1 MCLVR
6 RTHLLLLTVCLV
18 GLWLFSTM
26 CWSADDWP
34 MLGRDGSR
42 NAVSP
47 EKNPPTV
54 WSVEQPDKGRL
65 NRAARG
71 VRWSMPLGSET
82 YSSPVVAGGFVWIG
96 TNDNNIPSPVSR
108 PNSVLKCFRV
118 TDGVQVYEYNSPW
131 LGTVNYD
138 AGWTGL
144 GSSPLVEGDRLWIA
158 TNRSEVL
165 CLDIGPLTRGEGMPR
180 ELWTL
185 DFVKEFNSFPRVPI
199 MGPPRPCSIGASWN
213 DRIFVTINHGI
224 GYDETKVANPEAPS
238 LVCLNK
244 VTGAVIWKD
253 NSPGENIL
261 RTQFSSPT
269 LANIQ
274 GQVQVIVPQSD
285 GWVRAFD
292 PNDGHLLWEFDMNY
306 KASLFKSSGLGNRNS
321 ILANATVYNDRV
333 YIASGQEPELG
344 AGRGRLVCIDP
355 TKRGDVSSEL
365 AVHAN
370 GKALPKRRLQA
381 IDVQAGDNAI
391 LNPNSALVWEFTN
404 CGRDYTEILHS
415 TISSVAVARDLV
427 IATDFDGL
435 VHCFDANTGH
445 QVWFHE
451 LEGLSWGTPLI
462 VDDKVFVTEEEGK
475 VTVFQLGAEPEHAK
489 PLRTVS
495 HPNRIYSS
503 LAYANG
509 TLYIAAR
516 NTLYAIDSAKA
527 NRLSTKGYWPQWRG
541 PNRDNR
547 STETGLL
554 KSWPDKGPPLV
565 WRVDGLGDGIASLAI
580 SENRIFTTTTIGEVE
595 YAVALDEDAGE
606 TLWSTEVSTAVKEN
620 PLMRWLSQR
629 TPTVDGNRVYLFSNT
644 GWLVCLDTNSGQV
657 NWRIHYPTE
666 FGTKQGHWGF
676 CDRPLIDGEKLICTP
691 GGTNA
696 TVVALNKQTGQR
708 LWANLLVNKESFS
721 YAAPLQIATDGLKQY
736 VVFLKEGIV
745 SFAADDG
752 RVLWRY
758 DNIANQL
765 ANTYTPLAVDDGL
778 LCANGYLSGLARLKL
793 VREKDKITYKE
804 QYFQKQS
811 FDAFEDSSIL
821 VDGHMYAF
829 LSTGFLGCF
838 EIESGKSVWTAIRRK
853 NITVNGAR
861 RHKAAVTYAEGNLYI
876 RWSDGTIG
884 LVEANPTAYV
894 EKSIFKLDEP
904 RDGIGS
910 TFPVVAGGCLYLR
923 DNDRLYKYDVS
934 QHAGN
939 TVAVEPRFVTM
950 VKPVESKRQPLQAGE
965 RIAKAIFVPTP
976 MDVVAK
982 MLEIAKVGKEDFVAD
997 LGSGDGR
1004 ILIEAAK
1011 KHSCRAIGIEID
1023 SELVKLSNQRI
1034 QGASLSNLI
1043 TVTEA
1048 DLFEADFGDATVVTA
1063 YLYSDLLKRLLP
1075 KFDKLK
1081 PGSRI
1086 VTHQFAIPGISPDET
1101 VRIVSQETGAEHT
1114 IYLWTTPLHKS
1125 PKKD

>member
-1 MCLVR
+1 MCRVHGM
-6 RTHLLLLTVCLV
+6 HLTTLTTCLI
-18 GLWLFSTM
+18 GFWLCVSVHT
-26 CWSADDWP
+26 SADDWP

-42 NAVSP
+42 NSVSP

-65 NRAARG
+65 IRAARG
-71 VRWSMPLGSET
+71 VRWSTPLGSET

-96 TNDNNIPSPVSR
+96 TNDNKKSLSGSM
-108 PNSVLKCFRV
+108 PNSVLKCFRAS
-118 TDGVQVYEYNSPW
+118 DGAQVYEYNSPW
-131 LGTVNYD
+131 LGTRNYD

-144 GSSPLVEGDRLWIA
+144 GSSPLVEGDRLWIT

-165 CLDIGPLTRGEGMPR
+165 CLDIGPLSLGEGMPR
-180 ELWTL
+180 ELWKL
-185 DFVKEFNSFPRVPI
+185 DFVKEFNSYPRVPL

-244 VTGAVIWKD
+244 FTGAVIWKD

-269 LANIQ
+269 LATIQ

-292 PNDGHLLWEFDMNY
+292 PNEGRMLWEFDMNY
-306 KASLFKSSGLGNRNS
+306 KASLFKNSGQGSRNS
-321 ILANATVYNDRV
+321 ILANAVVYNDRV
-333 YIASGQEPELG
+333 YIASGQEPEQG
-344 AGRGRLVCIDP
+344 TRPGRMVCIDP
-355 TKRGDVSSEL
+355 TKGGDLSSEL
-365 AVHAN
+365 AVDTN
-370 GKALPKRRLQA
+370 GKLLPKRRLQA
-381 IDVQAGDNAI
+381 IDVKAGDSAI
-391 LNPNSALVWEFTN
+391 PNPNSALIWEFTN
-404 CGRDYTEILHS
+404 CGTDYSDIFHT
-415 TISSVAVARDLV
+415 TIGSVAVARDLV
-427 IATDFDGL
+427 IATDSDAL

-445 QVWFHE
+445 RVWFHE
-451 LEGLSWGTPLI
+451 LKGVSWGTPLI
-462 VDDKVFVTEEEGK
+462 VDDKAFVTDDDGT
-475 VTVFQLGAEPEHAK
+475 VTVFQLGADPKHAK
-489 PLRTVS
+489 PVSTVS
-495 HPNRIYSS
+495 HPNGINSS

-516 NTLYAIDSAKA
+516 NTLYAIEAAEA
-527 NRLSTKGYWPQWRG
+527 NRLSATTGYWPQWRG
-541 PNRDNR
+541 QNRDNR

-554 KSWPDKGPPLV
+554 KSWPDKGPPLI

-580 SENRIFTTTTIGEVE
+580 SEKRIFTSTTIGEAE
-595 YAVALDEDAGE
+595 YAVALDEDTGE

-620 PLMRWLSQR
+620 LLMRWLSQR
-629 TPTVDGNRVYLFSNT
+629 TPTVDGNRVYIFTNT
-644 GWLVCLDTNSGQV
+644 GWLVCLDANNGQV
-657 NWRIHYPTE
+657 KWRTHYPTE
-666 FGTKQGHWGF
+666 FGTKQGKWGF

-696 TVVALNKQTGQR
+696 TVVALDKHTGQR
-708 LWANLLVNKESFS
+708 LWSRLLENNEPFS
-721 YAAPLQIATDGLKQY
+721 YAAPLQIATDGLRQY
-736 VVFLKEGIV
+736 VVFLSGGIV
-745 SFAADDG
+745 SFAANDG

-758 DNIANQL
+758 DKIATRL
-765 ANTYTPLAVDDGL
+765 ANTYTPLALDDGL
-778 LCANGYLSGLARLKL
+778 LCANGYSSGLARLKL
-793 VREKDKITYKE
+793 VRENDKVTYKE

-829 LSTGFLGCF
+829 LSNGLPAC
-838 EIESGKSVWTAIRRK
+838 IDIKSGKTVWQ
-853 NITVNGAR
+853 AR
-861 RHKAAVTYAEGNLYI
+861 GSGKGKAAATYADGHLYI

-884 LVEANPTAYV
+884 LVEDNPTAYV
-894 EKSIFKLDEP
+894 EKNFFKLDEP
-904 RDGIGS
+904 RNGIGS
-910 TFPVVAGGCLYLR
+910 TFPVIASGCLYLR

-934 QHAGN
+934 QRS
-939 TVAVEPRFVTM
+939 VDAVLPEPRVITM
-950 VKPVESKRQPLQAGE
+950 AKPEQSKRQHLPSSQRG
-965 RIAKAIFVPTP
+965 AKAIFVPTP

-982 MLEIAKVGKEDFVAD
+982 MLEIAKVGKEDVVVD

-1004 ILIEAAK
+1004 ILIEAAN
-1011 KHSCRAIGIEID
+1011 KHGCRAIGIEID
-1023 SELVKLSNQRI
+1023 PELVKISKQRI
-1034 QGASLSNLI
+1034 QDASLNDLVTI
-1043 TVTEA
+1043 TEA
-1048 DLFEADFGDATVVTA
+1048 DLFEAEFGDATVVTA

-1075 KFDKLK
+1075 KFGKLK

-1114 IYLWTTPLHKS
+1114 IYLWTTPLLKS